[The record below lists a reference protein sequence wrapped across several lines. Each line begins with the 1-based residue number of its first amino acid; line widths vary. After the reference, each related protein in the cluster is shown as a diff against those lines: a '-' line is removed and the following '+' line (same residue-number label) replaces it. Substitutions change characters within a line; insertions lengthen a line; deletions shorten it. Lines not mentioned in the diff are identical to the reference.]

1 MYFSRLLK
9 ILHYLCILEIL
20 CMHMKRCFLHIAC
33 LLLIGFSSCQTTKF
47 VPEDKYLLDRVSIK
61 SDVKQIPQSEIRS
74 YLRQTP
80 NASIFGFWKLQ
91 LDIYNLS
98 NPDTT
103 KWINRTLRKIGDAP
117 EVYNPTMTSMSLYQI
132 ERFMNN
138 KGYFDAD
145 VSSDMQVKKR
155 KAKVTYTIKGNQP
168 YRLGKYHV
176 NLSYEDLHSIASDTT
191 SSLIKEGMLFD
202 SNVLDAERSR
212 ITNQMKNLGFY
223 YFEKDYLAY
232 VADSALGQNMVD
244 LQLNLSKNV
253 LMASDSVKKKLFTK
267 YKIKSVSIHTDYD
280 PLQWN
285 NSSEITLDTVRRD
298 GYLISYGKK
307 RNFRPQALISN
318 CLIIP
323 GQTYSAKSVEQTYAN
338 LNALTAIKYANILF
352 REVEPG
358 WLHCVIV
365 TTPAKRQA
373 FSGEGE
379 GTYSMGDFGV
389 AGALGYQHNNLFRGS
404 EQLSLKGRAAYEWR
418 KVGGNAFE
426 VGVDAS
432 LRFPSFLV
440 PFSSKEFR
448 KRNNASTNIN
458 VSYSFQNR
466 PLEYSRTIASAGI
479 NYLWYRSAS
488 LRHSFD
494 LVDFSYVY
502 LPWISDEFKDYFL
515 NNQSVLKYSYE
526 DHFIMRWAYNGSYS
540 TFNARQ
546 PLRNY
551 VSMRYGLETAGNLL
565 YGINHLFKMSPSDDG
580 SYKVFNIRYSQ
591 YAKADFDVAFHQIID
606 ENNKFVYHAAIGV
619 GLPYGNSASLPFEKR
634 YYSGGANSVRGW
646 GVRTLGPG
654 TFRTEDTRIDFNN
667 QSGDIKLDLNLEYRV
682 KMVSVLEGALFF
694 DAGNIWTI
702 REYET
707 QPGGNFRF
715 DTFYKQIAM
724 AYGLGIRLN
733 FSFFVFRVDFGVKL
747 HDPALP
753 EEQRWRIKPKWKDDT
768 AFHFAIGYPF

>member
-1 MYFSRLLK
+1 MYCCMKRYFS
-9 ILHYLCILEIL
+9 YIL
-20 CMHMKRCFLHIAC
+20 CC
-33 LLLIGFSSCQTTKF
+33 LLIGFTSCQTTKF
-47 VPEDKYLLDRVSIK
+47 VPEDKYLLDKVSVK
-61 SDVKQIPQSEIRS
+61 SDIKNIPNSEIRS

-98 NPDTT
+98 GPDTS
-103 KWINRTLRKIGDAP
+103 KWINRSLRKIGDPP
-117 EVYNPTMTSMSLYQI
+117 EIYNPNLTSMSLYQI
-132 ERFMNN
+132 ERFLNN
-138 KGYFDAD
+138 KGYFDAQVD
-145 VSSDMQVKKR
+145 SEMKVKKR
-155 KAKVTYTIKGNQP
+155 KAKVTYTVTGHQP
-168 YRLGKYHV
+168 YTLHEYTV
-176 NLSYEDLHSIASDTT
+176 NLPHEELNEIASDTT
-191 SSLIKEGMLFD
+191 ASLIQSGMLFD
-202 SNVLDAERSR
+202 SNVLDAERAR
-212 ITNQMKNLGFY
+212 ITNQMKNRGFY
-223 YFEKDYLAY
+223 FFEKDYLAY
-232 VADSALGQNMVD
+232 VADSALADHKVN
-244 LQLNLSKNV
+244 LQLNLSNT
-253 LMASDSVKKKLFTK
+253 LLQAPDSVQKKLFTK

-285 NSSEITLDTVRRD
+285 NGNNRRIDTLRHND
-298 GYLISYGKK
+298 YLISYGKK

-323 GQTYSAKSVEQTYAN
+323 GQTYSAKLVEQTYTN
-338 LNALTAIKYANILF
+338 FNALTAIKYVNILF

-358 WLHCVIV
+358 WLRCMIV
-365 TTPAKRQA
+365 TTPAKKQA
-373 FSGEGE
+373 FSIEGE
-379 GTYSMGDFGV
+379 GTYSAGDFGV
-389 AGALGYQHNNLFRGS
+389 AGTLGYQHNNLFRGS
-404 EQLSLKGRAAYEWR
+404 EQLSLEGRAAYEWR

-426 VGVDAS
+426 VGADAS
-432 LRFPSFLV
+432 LRFPSFLI

-448 KRNNASTNIN
+448 KRDNASTNVN
-458 VSYSFQNR
+458 VSYSYQSR

-479 NYLWYRSAS
+479 NYAWNRTSK

-515 NNQSVLKYSYE
+515 NNQSILKYSYE
-526 DHFIMRWAYNGSYS
+526 DHFIMRWAYNASYS
-540 TFNARQ
+540 TYNERQ
-546 PLRNY
+546 PLKNY
-551 VSMRYGLETAGNLL
+551 ISMRYGVETAGNLL
-565 YGINHLFKMSPSDDG
+565 YGINHLFKMPPSEDG
-580 SYKVFNIRYSQ
+580 SYKVFNIRYAQ
-591 YAKADFDVAFHQIID
+591 YAKADFDIAYHQIID
-606 ENNKFVYHAAIGV
+606 ENNRFVYHAAIGV
-619 GLPYGNSASLPFEKR
+619 GIPYGNSASLPFEKR

-667 QSGDIKLDLNLEYRV
+667 QSGDIKLDLNMEYRI
-682 KMVSVLEGALFF
+682 KMVSVLEGAIFL

-715 DTFYKQIAM
+715 DSFYKQIAV
-724 AYGLGIRLN
+724 AYGIGIRLN

-747 HDPALP
+747 HDPSLP